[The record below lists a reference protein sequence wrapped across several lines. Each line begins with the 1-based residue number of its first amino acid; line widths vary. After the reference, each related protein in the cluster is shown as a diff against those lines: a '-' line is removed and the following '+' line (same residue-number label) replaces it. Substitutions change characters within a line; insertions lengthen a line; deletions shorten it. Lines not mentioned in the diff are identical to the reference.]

1 MQGRWITSYRARTNM
16 VMCRKALLPLLKDN
30 DLTVSS
36 IVTTVYK
43 IIEKINKP
51 KVTEPRESA

>member
-1 MQGRWITSYRARTNM
+1 M